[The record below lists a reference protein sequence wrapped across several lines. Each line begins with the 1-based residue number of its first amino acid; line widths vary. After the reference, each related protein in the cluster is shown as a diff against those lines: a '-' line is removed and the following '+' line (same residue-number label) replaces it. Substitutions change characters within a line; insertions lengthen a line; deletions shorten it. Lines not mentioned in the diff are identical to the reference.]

1 MVVVKH
7 VVERKDMVK
16 RVSIENIVICKN
28 IGIIQEDITHKLK
41 EKIKYKD
48 LIPPWS

>member
-16 RVSIENIVICKN
+16 RVTIKNTVVCKN

-48 LIPPWS
+48 LILPWN

>member
-1 MVVVKH
+1 MVKH
-7 VVERKDMVK
+7 VIERKDIAK

-28 IGIIQEDITHKLK
+28 IGIIQEDITDKLK

-48 LIPPWS
+48 SIPPWN